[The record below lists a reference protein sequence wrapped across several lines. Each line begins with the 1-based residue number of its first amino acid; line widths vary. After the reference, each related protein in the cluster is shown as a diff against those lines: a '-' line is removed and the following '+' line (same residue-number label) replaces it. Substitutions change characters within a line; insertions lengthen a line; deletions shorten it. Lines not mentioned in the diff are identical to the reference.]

1 MPDTFKY
8 TFNIPATT
16 GLTATISAFL
26 APSSSTSVKVFPAF
40 DSGFAGGSFTMT
52 ANPGVIYPI
61 KCSALVPTSNNMVGF
76 N

>member
-1 MPDTFKY
+1 
-8 TFNIPATT
+8 
-16 GLTATISAFL
+16 
-26 APSSSTSVKVFPAF
+26 
-40 DSGFAGGSFTMT
+40 MT